1 MFTGHYGV
9 FTSFPCSGETLQY
22 LEIVGKSYH
31 YPGVSPQSVNITG
44 FIHNIHRVSLW
55 FLHPFSIDS
64 AGFLCRDPVIPWH
77 PKILADQ
84 LTLYQPRGTNYAH
97 RVIQIFRPSYG
108 PGYFF
113 FFIFL
118 MIISSIDP
126 RYHCSFWISYYSTR
140 ISYWPK
146 NFFFAHKKLKK
157 TTLKSCSEFLKSLL
171 PWLPKRPKQKNSC
184 SKMCP
189 ID

>member
-1 MFTGHYGV
+1 MQIIDWQQNTFCTLQMFTGHYGV

-31 YPGVSPQSVNITG
+31 CPGVSPQSVNITG

-113 FFIFL
+113 FFHFL
-118 MIISSIDP
+118 NDYFINRSKIS
-126 RYHCSFWISYYSTR
+126 
-140 ISYWPK
+140 
-146 NFFFAHKKLKK
+146 LQ
-157 TTLKSCSEFLKSLL
+157 FLNILL
-171 PWLPKRPKQKNSC
+171 FN
-184 SKMCP
+184 
-189 ID
+189 